1 MSWKTSVSKISD
13 DQEIIRGQN
22 LQELIKIK
30 SFAEVIFL
38 VLKGSLPN
46 DNETRMTN
54 ALLVACIDHGVGAPS
69 ATVARTVAST
79 GNSLHTAVSAGIQ
92 TLGDLHGGAIEG
104 SAKFFQEHV
113 GESDLENLL
122 KNLKEKKV
130 RIPGFGHK
138 VLNHDNRSDSLFAIA
153 KEVGFFGKHCQ
164 FATETEAVLNKIS
177 SKSLPLNID
186 GSMAAIISDMGFDWK
201 IAKGFFIIGR
211 VPGLV
216 AHVFEQLQSGEGIKR
231 IDESEIE
238 YI

>member
-1 MSWKTSVSKISD
+1 MQWKTSISKISD

-22 LQELIKIK
+22 LQELIKNK

-38 VLKGSLPN
+38 ILKGTLPN
-46 DNETRMTN
+46 ENENKMTN

-92 TLGDLHGGAIEG
+92 TLGELHGGAIEG

-122 KNLKEKKV
+122 KGLKEKKV
-130 RIPGFGHK
+130 RITGFGHK
-138 VLNHDNRSDSLFAIA
+138 VLSHDHRADSLFAIA
-153 KEVGFFGKHCQ
+153 KDTGFFGKHCQ
-164 FATETEAVLNKIS
+164 FATETEVVLNKIS
-177 SKSLPLNID
+177 SKPLPLNID
-186 GSMAAIISDMGFDWK
+186 GAMAAIISDMGFDWK

-231 IDESEIE
+231 VDENEIE